1 MHIDPKIVEIL
12 KKYQTEINNN
22 DFVSL
27 IAEVYFQ
34 CGAKGVGELKELFLQ
49 TGMDMK
55 AYNKAIGKIIKDL
68 LKNSDLLNDD

>member
-49 TGMDMK
+49 TGMGRRITRRSEK
-55 AYNKAIGKIIKDL
+55 SSKIF
-68 LKNSDLLNDD
+68 

>member
-22 DFVSL
+22 EYVSL
-27 IAEVYFQ
+27 IAEVYLQ
-34 CGAKGVGELKELFLQ
+34 CGAKGVGELKDLFLQ
-49 TGMDMK
+49 TEMDMK